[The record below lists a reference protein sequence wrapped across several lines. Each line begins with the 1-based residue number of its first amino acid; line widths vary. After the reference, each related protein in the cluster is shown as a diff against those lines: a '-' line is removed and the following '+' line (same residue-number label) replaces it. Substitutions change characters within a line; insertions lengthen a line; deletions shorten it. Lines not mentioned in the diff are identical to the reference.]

1 MALDL
6 DEILVKI
13 KDRQWAL
20 ADFDWDAPGAE
31 LITDEQRP
39 KLKAFMADLVWI
51 EQVGGRAFSAMARKT
66 DDDTLREI
74 YTYFHA
80 EEQRHANAELALMNR
95 WGMLA
100 DGEIPEPNVN
110 IRLVIDWLDKHAD
123 STPLGTLGTIIPMLE
138 VALDGA
144 LLKFLLEEVH
154 DPLCHEVFT
163 KINADESRHLAVDFH
178 VLETLGA
185 GPMYRLLLNG
195 LGTLLTPRTLIGLLY
210 YTPLLSKMRDNI
222 IAMGLQE
229 ERLYDAIGRFGRVG
243 DRSPT
248 TPRNPAYQVL
258 RYHGEMVA
266 NRSHPFHRFV
276 GDPLVAI
283 SNRVPKRLL
292 GGLPSW
298 ISELTHSPAA

>member
-1 MALDL
+1 VALDL
-6 DEILVKI
+6 DEVLVKI

-20 ADFDWDAPGAE
+20 ADIDWAAPGAE

-39 KLKAFMADLVWI
+39 GLKAFMADLVWI
-51 EQVGGRAFSAMARKT
+51 EQVGGRAFAAMATKT

-80 EEQRHANAELALMNR
+80 EEQRHANAELALMQR

-100 DGEIPEPNVN
+100 EGEVPEPNVN

-123 STPLGTLGTIIPMLE
+123 NTPLSTLGTIIPMLE

-154 DPLCHEVFT
+154 DPLCHQVFAR
-163 KINADESRHLAVDFH
+163 INADESRHLAVDFH

-195 LGTLLTPRTLIGLLY
+195 AATLLTPRTLIGLLY

-248 TPRNPAYQVL
+248 TPRNPAYRVL

-276 GDPLVAI
+276 GNPLVAV
-283 SNRVPKRLL
+283 SGYYPRRLL
-292 GGLPSW
+292 RGLPSW
-298 ISELTHSPAA
+298 ISELTHAPAA